1 MHPPGLKVG
10 VEKSPNFLDF
20 STLTLHVHRSGLR
33 PVCRTLQAGVTF
45 KRSAHLGG
53 RASKRMTSEM
63 CVRVQHN
70 AQGGP
75 HPAGTEKN
83 ATYCLLCVSC
93 WRRSSQS
100 SSAPSW
106 RGKARGRST
115 GTDTDS
121 AWNREPP
128 CWITAPLPFLGLF
141 LLCTCKNRWDS
152 TGVCLCIP

>member
-1 MHPPGLKVG
+1 MTLKSSSHRPNASTWFKS
-10 VEKSPNFLDF
+10 ECKKKSKSPNFLDF
-20 STLTLHVHRSGLR
+20 STLTLHMHRSGLR

-45 KRSAHLGG
+45 EHCTILGG
-53 RASKRMTSEM
+53 RASKRTTSEM
-63 CVRVQHN
+63 CVRVQRN

-75 HPAGTEKN
+75 HPADTGKK

-121 AWNREPP
+121 AWNREPTLLDYSP
-128 CWITAPLPFLGLF
+128 PFPFLGLF
-141 LLCTCKNRWDS
+141 LLNM
-152 TGVCLCIP
+152 